1 MSKKKLL
8 LIDGYSIAF
17 RAFYAMHSQLHR
29 MKNKNGLHTNA
40 LYGFHNM
47 LEAVM
52 EKEQPT
58 HALVA
63 FDAGKT
69 TFRHELFDDYK
80 GGRESM
86 PAELSEQIPYL
97 KELIAAYGL
106 QTYQLPDYEA
116 DDIIGTLSTQAS
128 DEFEV
133 VIITGDKDL
142 TQLASDQTRV
152 DITKKGIT
160 QLKSYTPESMMEEM
174 GIAPEQITD
183 LKGLSGD
190 SSDNIPGVTQIGDKT
205 ALKLLKK
212 FHTVEE
218 LYERIDEMNASKR
231 KEYLIAEK
239 ETALLSK
246 QLATIITDAP
256 IEISPESLAYSGKNM
271 EALIGFYKEMDFNS
285 HLEKLDTDVYFEEL
299 QDEAEAVEYEWV
311 EEVTEAMFGQSGTL
325 YFEMFEENYHTA
337 PYIIASWTNEKKV
350 YVAEPETLLASKAFQ
365 DWLEDESARKYTY
378 DAKALMVSLKQREL
392 EIANITFDLSLAS
405 YVLTAENSSGGDVAA
420 IANKHGYVDVLEDEA
435 VYGKG
440 KKVSI
445 PNDKTVMY
453 EHVARK
459 VTAIDA
465 LAEQLTVELA
475 DNDQLAL
482 FEEIELPLA
491 HVLGEMEIQGITTDA
506 NRLETMKEEF
516 ADVLEEI
523 EAKIY
528 AEAGESFNINSPK
541 QLSDVL
547 FSEDKLNYEPIRK
560 TKTGYSTAQDVLEK
574 MTSYAPIAELILEY
588 RTIAKLQST
597 YVEGLLDVIEAD
609 GKIHTRYGQTVART
623 GRLSSVDPNL
633 QNIPVRSEMGR
644 KIRQAF
650 VPREDG
656 WKIFGADYSQIELR
670 ILAHMSEDEALIE
683 TYLNDQDVHTTTA
696 MKVFDLDSPAE
707 VTANQRRDAKAVNF
721 GIVYGI
727 SDYGLSENLGITRK
741 EAREYIDTYFSRFP
755 NVKEY
760 IDQSIRE
767 AKDKGYV
774 ETLYHRRRY
783 LPDINSRNFNVRSF
797 AERTAMNTPIQGSAA
812 DIIKVAMVEMQ
823 KRLKA
828 SDLKA
833 TMLLQVHDELIFE
846 APESELAELEALVS
860 DVMEHVVELDV
871 PLQVASSSGDNW
883 YEAK

>member
-1 MSKKKLL
+1 
-8 LIDGYSIAF
+8 
-17 RAFYAMHSQLHR
+17 
-29 MKNKNGLHTNA
+29 
-40 LYGFHNM
+40 
-47 LEAVM
+47 
-52 EKEQPT
+52 
-58 HALVA
+58 
-63 FDAGKT
+63 
-69 TFRHELFDDYK
+69 
-80 GGRESM
+80 
-86 PAELSEQIPYL
+86 
-97 KELIAAYGL
+97 
-106 QTYQLPDYEA
+106 
-116 DDIIGTLSTQAS
+116 
-128 DEFEV
+128 
-133 VIITGDKDL
+133 
-142 TQLASDQTRV
+142 
-152 DITKKGIT
+152 
-160 QLKSYTPESMMEEM
+160 
-174 GIAPEQITD
+174 
-183 LKGLSGD
+183 
-190 SSDNIPGVTQIGDKT
+190 
-205 ALKLLKK
+205 
-212 FHTVEE
+212 
-218 LYERIDEMNASKR
+218 
-231 KEYLIAEK
+231 
-239 ETALLSK
+239 
-246 QLATIITDAP
+246 
-256 IEISPESLAYSGKNM
+256 
-271 EALIGFYKEMDFNS
+271 
-285 HLEKLDTDVYFEEL
+285 
-299 QDEAEAVEYEWV
+299 
-311 EEVTEAMFGQSGTL
+311 
-325 YFEMFEENYHTA
+325 
-337 PYIIASWTNEKKV
+337 
-350 YVAEPETLLASKAFQ
+350 
-365 DWLEDESARKYTY
+365 
-378 DAKALMVSLKQREL
+378 
-392 EIANITFDLSLAS
+392 
-405 YVLTAENSSGGDVAA
+405 
-420 IANKHGYVDVLEDEA
+420 
-435 VYGKG
+435 
-440 KKVSI
+440 
-445 PNDKTVMY
+445 
-453 EHVARK
+453 
-459 VTAIDA
+459 
-465 LAEQLTVELA
+465 
-475 DNDQLAL
+475 
-482 FEEIELPLA
+482 
-491 HVLGEMEIQGITTDA
+491 
-506 NRLETMKEEF
+506 MKEDF

-574 MTSYAPIAELILEY
+574 MTSYAPIAKLILEY

-696 MKVFDLDSPAE
+696 MKVFDLESPAE